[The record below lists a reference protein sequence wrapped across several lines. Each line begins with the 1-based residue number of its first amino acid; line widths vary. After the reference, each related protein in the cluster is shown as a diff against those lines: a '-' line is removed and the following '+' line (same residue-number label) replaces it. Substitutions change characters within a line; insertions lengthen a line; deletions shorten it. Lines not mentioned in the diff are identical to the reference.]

1 MERLLLSASRYPGI
15 DMPHAVEQI
24 AARRHIREKLP
35 SWYANPRLVF
45 PSKIAAEQC
54 SSECT
59 AAYKQQLVE
68 ETEHVCDL
76 TGGLGIDSYYLSRKA
91 GQLTYV
97 ERSPA
102 YCKAARHNFTC
113 LRANNIEVK
122 EGKAEEILP
131 ALPRVDVFYID
142 PARRGEGNRRVFA
155 LNECEPDLAK
165 LLPELWKYAPK
176 VIAKL
181 SPMADISRTL
191 ELLPAATGIH
201 VLAVRNDCKEL
212 LFVLEREAAAASPAV
227 YCTNFTT
234 GSAESFAFNR
244 QEERDMQI
252 AFAPQVQAYL
262 YEPNVSIMKA
272 GAFKSI
278 TRLGVN
284 KLHLNSHCYT
294 SDALVENFPGRV
306 FQVDGVIPFS
316 SKSCKSLAKAIP
328 QANITARNFPLTAGE
343 LRKRTQIAD
352 GGDVYLF
359 ATTLSDGEKILAVCR
374 KALSLPKKVES

>member
-1 MERLLLSASRYPGI
+1 
-15 DMPHAVEQI
+15 MPYVVEQI

-35 SWYANPRLVF
+35 SWYADPRFIF

-54 SSECT
+54 SSEHT

-68 ETEHVCDL
+68 ATEHVCDL

-91 GQLTYV
+91 RQLTYV

-102 YCKAARHNFTC
+102 CCQAALHNFAC
-113 LRANNIEVK
+113 LSANIEVM
-122 EGKAEEILP
+122 EGNAEDILP
-131 ALPRVDVFYID
+131 SLPQVDVFYID
-142 PARRGEGNRRVFA
+142 PARRGGGNKRVYA
-155 LNECEPDLAK
+155 LDECEPNLPK

-212 LFVLEREAAAASPAV
+212 LFVLERGAAASPTI
-227 YCTNFTT
+227 YCTNFVS
-234 GSAESFAFNR
+234 GGAQSFAFDR
-244 QEERDMQI
+244 QEEKDMQVT
-252 AFAPQVQAYL
+252 FAPEVQAYL
-262 YEPNVSIMKA
+262 YEPNVSILKA

-278 TRLGVN
+278 TRLGVS
-284 KLHLNSHCYT
+284 KLHINSHCYT
-294 SDALVENFPGRV
+294 SNALVSNFPGRV
-306 FQVDGVIPFS
+306 FQVDRVIPFS
-316 SKSCKSLAKAIP
+316 NKSCKTLAKAIP
-328 QANITARNFPLTAGE
+328 QANITIRNFPLTAAA

-352 GGDVYLF
+352 GGETYLF
-359 ATTLSDGEKILAVCR
+359 ATTLSNGEKVLIASR
-374 KALSLPKKVES
+374 KTHRITSIQP